1 MEYGEME
8 ILAVLVIL
16 ANTLF
21 FYLSTLFRIDD
32 DKPKSQFKSNKR
44 GKSLTSKSVYVIHCI

>member
-16 ANTLF
+16 ANELF
-21 FYLSTLFRIDD
+21 FIFQHFLGLMMTNLSLNSKVI
-32 DKPKSQFKSNKR
+32 R
-44 GKSLTSKSVYVIHCI
+44 GERVSHQNQYM

>member
-32 DKPKSQFKSNKR
+32 DKP
-44 GKSLTSKSVYVIHCI
+44 